1 MAIFS
6 TRMHVQWDRGP
17 DLLCCLSQS
26 PCCLVSTQQILVEWI
41 MTAVR
46 TQNAK
51 ICVPCDGTLR
61 NWDKGVCMCV
71 GWLPWDPEMM
81 LEGWAPGRFARVL
94 QSPLLTSLG
103 HSVSQVSCE
112 IWWVALKERT
122 VISQVLFP
130 IIPLLSYAFPSPPSP
145 PPHPYFLAW
154 CLLFTGSSFV
164 AHSTLCSRRPGWHS
178 PFCTEPCQPQ
188 RELRLGVI
196 MLTDY
201 FRTVWALRIGL
212 CSAGGMIIASVPS
225 FWAIAD

>member
-6 TRMHVQWDRGP
+6 TRMYVQWGRSP
-17 DLLCCLSQS
+17 DLICCLSQS

-41 MTAVR
+41 MTAMR

-122 VISQVLFP
+122 VFSQVFFP
-130 IIPLLSYAFPSPPSP
+130 TIPLLSYAFLFLP
-145 PPHPYFLAW
+145 PPPQHPHSLAW
-154 CLLFTGSSFV
+154 CLQFTESSFV
-164 AHSTLCSRRPGWHS
+164 THSTLCGRSPGRHS
-178 PFCTEPCQPQ
+178 PFCTELCRPQ
-188 RELRLGVI
+188 WELCLGVI

-201 FRTVWALRIGL
+201 FRTVWALRIRTMLSRGAW
-212 CSAGGMIIASVPS
+212 S
-225 FWAIAD
+225 

>member
-145 PPHPYFLAW
+145 PPP
-154 CLLFTGSSFV
+154 
-164 AHSTLCSRRPGWHS
+164 TLT
-178 PFCTEPCQPQ
+178 F
-188 RELRLGVI
+188 
-196 MLTDY
+196 
-201 FRTVWALRIGL
+201 
-212 CSAGGMIIASVPS
+212 
-225 FWAIAD
+225 